1 MLDGSD
7 LLSDIDNS
15 ILPDLAI
22 KIRDSE
28 RLKNVEGIEDEFIK
42 QFRKATSVEMMTSR
56 EAYVD
61 FIDATERNQQ
71 ADKDFDALQRERWW
85 IPLGGQ
91 LQRDNVSWVKNA
103 TRFEH
108 KFNTIENR
116 RAAGE
121 AIVRSSLG
129 DLKENFKERF
139 KNMKN
144 LVEYFL
150 DTETSNV
157 NSRIKSAKAKQ
168 RQVIRQEGDMQK
180 TSNRVY
186 GEALRVQAAG
196 DLMNARVI
204 GGYMKLLDGALIR
217 RC

>member
-1 MLDGSD
+1 
-7 LLSDIDNS
+7 
-15 ILPDLAI
+15 
-22 KIRDSE
+22 
-28 RLKNVEGIEDEFIK
+28 
-42 QFRKATSVEMMTSR
+42 
-56 EAYVD
+56 
-61 FIDATERNQQ
+61 
-71 ADKDFDALQRERWW
+71 
-85 IPLGGQ
+85 
-91 LQRDNVSWVKNA
+91 
-103 TRFEH
+103 
-108 KFNTIENR
+108 
-116 RAAGE
+116 
-121 AIVRSSLG
+121 
-129 DLKENFKERF
+129 
-139 KNMKN
+139 MKN

-157 NSRIKSAKAKQ
+157 NSRIKYAKAKQ